1 MRWPW
6 AILGPSQ
13 SVESKVDSRPAVVT
27 ISSVYGTRGEYVGR
41 EVAAR
46 LNLPFLDRA
55 IPATVASEVMS
66 SFAEISYR
74 EHHPVHGLSQW
85 MSFFSPLGSAW
96 LGIPEP
102 LEPWRSEREYLDH
115 TEAVM
120 RRAAGRGVVILGRGA
135 AVVLRDHPAA
145 LHVRLDGPPAKRL
158 AQALSLGAGDEA
170 QARRAQKETDSARRQ
185 YLQHFYR
192 VDVREPSLYHLYLD
206 ATAIPTTSC
215 VDLIVA
221 AALARV
227 EACGRQDGEME

>member
-1 MRWPW
+1 
-6 AILGPSQ
+6 
-13 SVESKVDSRPAVVT
+13 VESQVDSRPAVVT
-27 ISSVYGTRGEYVGR
+27 ISSTYGTLGEHVGR
-41 EVAAR
+41 KVADR
-46 LNLPFLDRA
+46 LKLPFLDRA
-55 IPATVASEVMS
+55 IPAAVAAEVTM

-74 EHHPVHGLSQW
+74 ESHPVHGLSQW

-115 TEAVM
+115 TESVM

-135 AVVLRDHPAA
+135 AVVLRDHPSA
-145 LHVRLDGPPAKRL
+145 LHVRLDGPPGKRL
-158 AQALSLGAGDEA
+158 EQALRMGVGDEA

-192 VDVREPSLYHLYLD
+192 VDVREPSLYHLYVD
-206 ATAIPTTSC
+206 ATAIPTARC

-221 AALARV
+221 AATARV
-227 EACGRQDGEME
+227 EACERQDEEPH